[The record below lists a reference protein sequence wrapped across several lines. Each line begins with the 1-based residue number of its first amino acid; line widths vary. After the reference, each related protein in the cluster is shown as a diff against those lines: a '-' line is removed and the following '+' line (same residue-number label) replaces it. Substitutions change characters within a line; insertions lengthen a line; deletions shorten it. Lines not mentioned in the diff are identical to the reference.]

1 MSPDHIT
8 LYQDIAKRL
17 INAPYGTKSKII
29 DDTCSYLGLTRN
41 ALYERL
47 KAVGFD
53 SKRKIRADKG
63 ETSIDLDDAK
73 RICQMMDS
81 SKRDNDKRLL
91 SCEQAIE
98 VLFANAQIK
107 AQYNAS
113 SILRIAKMHGFHPE
127 QLSRPTP
134 HQNLKSLHPNHV
146 WQVDASICIL
156 FYLPKGGIK
165 TMDADEF
172 YKNKPQNLLKVRN
185 ELCIRYVITDHY
197 SGTIYVKYYVGSGET
212 QEILF
217 DLLASAMI
225 QKEKHLMHGAPFWLV
240 LDKGAANTAHMVK
253 SWLSKMHIEF
263 YAHSTG
269 NSRAKGSVENAQN
282 IVERQF
288 ESLTQYKALAIQ
300 NVDELNQYA
309 MKWQYHFNAKK
320 KHSRTNAPRFEMWLK
335 ITAEQLRLVPSR
347 AVLESLLTTK
357 PQERT
362 VQGDL
367 TISYKFKE
375 YDQTFYYSVKHIE
388 TISVKDKVLVTVNP
402 YRAPNVDVITID
414 LHGKE
419 TYHECTPREKDEA
432 GFYMDAAII
441 GEEMKRPA
449 DTYADIMQ
457 KESLKAQYPDAEN
470 QADAKKLRKNRVAK
484 FGGTIDPFK
493 HIEDAQHV
501 DYIPKKGTELNI
513 QAPTQVFEFITVA
526 EACKRIKPVLG
537 TLYTADTYQYLS
549 RKYPQGI
556 DPLELEK
563 IITDIQHPKP
573 QLKIM

>member
-17 INAPYGTKSKII
+17 INAQYGTKSKII

-53 SKRKIRADKG
+53 SNRKTRADKG

-73 RICQMMDS
+73 KICFMMDS

-91 SCEQAIE
+91 SCEEAIDI
-98 VLFANAQIK
+98 LFANAEIK

-165 TMDADEF
+165 TMDKDEF

-217 DLLASAMI
+217 DLLASAMV
-225 QKEKHLMHGAPFWLV
+225 QKKDHLLHGAPFWLV

-253 SWLSKMHIEF
+253 SWLSKMYINF

-300 NVDELNQYA
+300 NVDELNQHA
-309 MKWQYHFNAKK
+309 MKWQFYFNAKK
-320 KHSRTNAPRFEMWLK
+320 KHSRTDAPRFEMWLK

-362 VQGDL
+362 VRGDL

-375 YDQTFYYSVKHIE
+375 YDQTFFYSVKHIE
-388 TISVKDKVLVTVNP
+388 TLSVDDRVLVTVNP
-402 YRAPNVDVITID
+402 YRAPNVDVITVD
-414 LHGKE
+414 LQGKE
-419 TYHECTPREKDEA
+419 TYHECTPRKKDEA
-432 GFYMDAAII
+432 GFYVDAAII
-441 GEEMKRPA
+441 GEEMKRPPDTLA
-449 DTYADIMQ
+449 DKMQ
-457 KESLKAQYPDAEN
+457 KESFKAQYPDAEN

-484 FGGTIDPFK
+484 FGGEIDPFK
-493 HIEDAQHV
+493 HHDDAQHV

-513 QAPTQVFEFITVA
+513 EAPTQVFEFITVA

-537 TLYTADTYQYLS
+537 ALYTPDTYQYLS
-549 RKYPQGI
+549 KQYPQGV

-563 IITDIQHPKP
+563 IIADIQYPKP